1 MDKAHMLFLHSSIEK
16 ANPDC
21 AYGKTLSNFDFL
33 ANDKRVPHFLLVLRQ
48 LEEFLNG
55 LEGLPE
61 PEISEIISAA
71 LRVCGFAE
79 PVEALQVI
87 AIILEALDMQN
98 QIPEKPPIFTYG
110 GPPS

>member
-21 AYGKTLSNFDFL
+21 AYGKTVSNFDFL

-48 LEEFLNG
+48 LDESLNG
-55 LEGLPE
+55 LEGVPE
-61 PEISEIISAA
+61 PEISEIVSTA

-87 AIILEALDMQN
+87 GIILEALEMQN
-98 QIPEKPPIFTYG
+98 PIPEKPPILTYG